1 MTTTNPR
8 IRWIC
13 RAAALA
19 IAALVVS
26 SVARFYHPRY
36 GFTALIA
43 FANNPEYQ
51 LPALQSLPHLPNPPW
66 ASYDGQ
72 FYAQL
77 ALDPLLRDS
86 AIDRVLD
93 APIYRARRIL
103 FSWTAWALGL
113 GRPAWILTA
122 YALQNVLFWL
132 LLAILLARWLPPD
145 TPRGL
150 AFWTACLLSHGMLMS
165 IRLALLDGPSVFVIA
180 LAVAAAERGRMFTSA
195 VVAGI
200 AGLGKE
206 TNLLSASALPTPER
220 RRGWLAFAAALVVV
234 ALPLLIWQD
243 YLHSIYRS
251 TSPMTAAPIQLP
263 LVGYVQKWQTTLAD
277 IWSIGIATPA
287 VYGMAALISV
297 TVQCAYL
304 LYSRQFATPW
314 WRVAAAYGCLILILD
329 RAVWEG
335 YPSAV
340 TRVTLPLVFGF
351 NIVLARDVRPQSWV
365 WFVLG
370 NVHLIPA
377 ATVLPLLGAAR

>member
-1 MTTTNPR
+1 MTTPNPR
-8 IRWIC
+8 MRWIW

-43 FANNPEYQ
+43 FGNNTDFQ
-51 LPALQSLPHLPNPPW
+51 LPALHSIPHLLNPPW

-77 ALDPLLRDS
+77 ALDPLLRDP
-86 AIDRVLD
+86 AIDRALD
-93 APIYRARRIL
+93 APIYRGRRIL

-113 GRPAWILTA
+113 GRPAWILNA

-132 LLAILLARWLPPD
+132 LLAAVLTRWLRPD

-150 AFWTACLLSHGMLMS
+150 AFWAACLLSHGMLAS
-165 IRLALLDGPSVFVIA
+165 IRLALLDGPSVFLIA
-180 LAVAAAERGRMFTSA
+180 LSMAAAERGRLFTSA
-195 VVAGI
+195 LVVGI
-200 AGLGKE
+200 AGLGRE
-206 TNLLSASALPTPER
+206 TNLLSASGLPKPQR
-220 RRGWLAFAAALVVV
+220 RHAWLSLAAALVIV
-234 ALPLLIWQD
+234 ALPMLLWQD

-251 TSPMTAAPIQLP
+251 TSPMTAGPIQLP
-263 LVGYVQKWQTTLAD
+263 LAGYVQKWQTTLAE
-277 IWSIGIATPA
+277 IRTFGLATSA
-287 VYGMAALISV
+287 GYGLLVMISL

-304 LYSRQFATPW
+304 VYSRQYAVPW
-314 WRVAAAYGCLILILD
+314 WRVAVAYACLMLIVD
-329 RAVWEG
+329 QAVWEG
-335 YPSAV
+335 HPGAV

-351 NIVLARDVRPQSWV
+351 NILLARDVRPQSWV

-370 NVHLIPA
+370 NLHLIPA
-377 ATVLPLLGAAR
+377 AIVLPLAPWTP